1 MGNYPPRKCNS
12 QIEFDELM
20 HNVNNM
26 QSKTNHPYL
35 DRLREI
41 NKQKTLIK
49 VQIEGLRQQLN
60 ALKVEALDIEQKQK
74 DNNRVFHEWKHT
86 LIELNPLGQKNDTAT
101 A

>member
-20 HNVNNM
+20 HNVNDL
-26 QSKTNHPYL
+26 QTKTNHPYL

-49 VQIEGLRQQLN
+49 VQIDGLHQQLS
-60 ALKVEALDIEQKQK
+60 ALKVEALDIEQRRK
-74 DNNRVFHEWKHT
+74 DSNRVFHDWKHT
-86 LIELNPLGQKNDTAT
+86 LIEMNPLGHRNEPITE
-101 A
+101 